1 MAMEQDRAARLHLAR
16 NFCVEDGYA
25 KRAFDAACKTQG
37 TMERMTETYLSKA
50 IILNS
55 SEMKKN
61 DHDVWIQTVRAF
73 RDKKATQGK
82 AAQFDV
88 LSHAVSLR
96 KSRVDMQEVVIKP
109 MLMGEFRHKK
119 QLAPPFN
126 LSEAEALSEWHRLI
140 GDPSVNKS
148 EKVLFNPKSRK
159 EETFTRVHVIME
171 ENERRQQVRA
181 RDETTTQ
188 EASARHPTASFRQA
202 VAERFAQEDSAW
214 FCFSSFYSFHFCLQ
228 CCQRA
233 PAMAH
238 LQFPP
243 RNHRLTQ
250 VS

>member
-1 MAMEQDRAARLHLAR
+1 MQL
-16 NFCVEDGYA
+16 VP
-25 KRAFDAACKTQG
+25 
-37 TMERMTETYLSKA
+37 TE
-50 IILNS
+50 
-55 SEMKKN
+55 EMKKN

-109 MLMGEFRHKK
+109 MLMGEFVRRKK

-126 LSEAEALSEWHRLI
+126 LSEAEALSEWRRLI

-148 EKVLFNPKSRK
+148 EKVLPNPKSRK

-238 LQFPP
+238 SHLQFPP